1 MKPCCSLLQNK
12 KCTTE
17 ITCPYLHSDFPCK
30 YYYLSLP
37 CPQGDKCQFMHNGPL
52 APRLLEALRSHIL
65 DLLSSK
71 PSCVETYFVQQMH
84 QIDSIYQRLMNFQKI
99 QREESQIIEV
109 LDDCDEDPILISDE
123 GSNECNENVC
133 FFVF

>member
-1 MKPCCSLLQNK
+1 MKPCCSLLENK

-30 YYYLSLP
+30 YYYLSLT
-37 CPQGDKCQFMHNGPL
+37 CPQGNKCQFMHNGPL
-52 APRLLEALRSHIL
+52 APPLLEGLRSHIL

-84 QIDSIYQRLMNFQKI
+84 QIDSIYQRLINFQKI
-99 QREESQIIEV
+99 QREESQIEV
-109 LDDCDEDPILISDE
+109 LDDCDGDPILISDE
-123 GSNECNENVC
+123 GSNECNENVS